1 MVIADETSWIAY
13 GPIKV
18 LRIYGMNNNASDRY
32 IQLFDANAL
41 AGVPTSGGAY
51 APEASAVPAVP
62 GLYVQAS
69 KPFYW
74 DFPAGLELSELFLA
88 ISSTQ
93 VTYTAVTNTGLD
105 LTIEYDT
112 NYAVDNTMSLVGD
125 IDTAAAQQQVWASAA
140 GPKRL
145 LSLKIIN
152 SAGTDAYAYASK
164 SDSPT
169 TRTSTMQPIGPV
181 LDASTSYFHFGPRG
195 LQLNT
200 ASNETPKGC
209 TIVMYPITAGVVTDT
224 NLSGSDFQYRA
235 VISSTF

>member
-51 APEASAVPAVP
+51 APESSAVPAVP

-74 DFPAGLELSELFLA
+74 DFPGGLELSELFLA

-125 IDTAAAQQQVWASAA
+125 IDTAAAQQQVWATAA
-140 GPKRL
+140 GPKTL
-145 LSLKIIN
+145 LSLRIEN
-152 SAGTDAYAYASK
+152 AVGDCYAYASK
-164 SDSPT
+164 ADSPT

-181 LDASTSYFHFGPRG
+181 LDAATSYFHFGPAG
-195 LQLNT
+195 LKLNT
-200 ASNETPKGC
+200 ASNETSKGC
-209 TIVMYPITAGVVTDT
+209 TIVMYPITAGVVENT
-224 NLSGSDFQYRA
+224 NVGTNSFRFRA